1 MKKED
6 LEKFKELYEVI
17 EEKAIEISEIKNKY
31 SERPVRYYDDDKFE
45 YSDGEFGVKLIERG
59 RCGSSDDDSKSSSRG
74 CQWNC
79 GRYRSHTGSAAGFS

>member
-31 SERPVRYYDDDKFE
+31 SE
-45 YSDGEFGVKLIERG
+45 
-59 RCGSSDDDSKSSSRG
+59 
-74 CQWNC
+74 
-79 GRYRSHTGSAAGFS
+79 